1 MAIKEYTHDY
11 MQQRNPTNY
20 YPSGKYNLQWW
31 RQTGIFYAGEKNET
45 IGVSANSWEEYIDLM
60 HEIPRDYIGRAIS
73 PELMTA
79 SDISLDSL
87 ALSTTKKVICQRVND
102 IAEISKFTP
111 HAEIILGTPEFSST
125 EDYNALLS
133 VKNGLAR
140 VIARKQLITP
150 AESTSFTPGYLS
162 QDSTH
167 NVICADLFNYIEENT
182 AHDIQASCCWATP
195 LVPQAKYN
203 TLPDEKRYR
212 NAMIYV
218 LNGIFN
224 NTETQSVTI
233 VDRTPDDTDIM
244 PLNCRATRRF

>member
-1 MAIKEYTHDY
+1 
-11 MQQRNPTNY
+11 MQQRNPTKY

-31 RQTGIFYAGEKNET
+31 RQTGIFYTGEKNE
-45 IGVSANSWEEYIDLM
+45 IAGVSANSWKEYINLM
-60 HEIPRDYIGRAIS
+60 HGIPRYYTGRAIS

-79 SDISLDSL
+79 SDISLDDL
-87 ALSTTKKVICQRVND
+87 ALSAARKAIRQRVND
-102 IAEISKFTP
+102 IVERSESIP
-111 HAEIILGTPEFSST
+111 YAEIILGTPEFSSAGN
-125 EDYNALLS
+125 YNALLS
-133 VKNGLAR
+133 VRDGLAR
-140 VIARKQLITP
+140 VIARKQLIMP

-195 LVPQAKYN
+195 LVPQTECA
-203 TLPDEKRYR
+203 TLPDEERYYS
-212 NAMIYV
+212 AMIYI

-233 VDRTPDDTDIM
+233 VDRTPDSTNIA
-244 PLNCRATRRF
+244 PLNCRATRRL

>member
-1 MAIKEYTHDY
+1 

-31 RQTGIFYAGEKNET
+31 RQTGIFYAGEKNKT
-45 IGVSANSWEEYIDLM
+45 IGVSANSWEEYIDLLM
-60 HEIPRDYIGRAIS
+60 HEIPRDYTGRAIS

-79 SDISLDSL
+79 SDISLDDL
-87 ALSTTKKVICQRVND
+87 ALSAARKAIRQRVND
-102 IAEISKFTP
+102 IVERSESIP
-111 HAEIILGTPEFSST
+111 YAEIILGTPEFSSLGN
-125 EDYNALLS
+125 YNALLS

-150 AESTSFTPGYLS
+150 AESTHFTPGSLPQS
-162 QDSTH
+162 STH
-167 NVICADLFNYIEENT
+167 SVICADLFSYMNENT
-182 AHDIQASCCWATP
+182 TTHEIQASCCWATP

-203 TLPDEKRYR
+203 TLPDEERYR

-224 NTETQSVTI
+224 NTETRSVTI
-233 VDRTPDDTDIM
+233 VDRTPDSTNIA

>member
-1 MAIKEYTHDY
+1 
-11 MQQRNPTNY
+11 MQQRNPTKY
-20 YPSGKYNLQWW
+20 YPSGKYDLQWW
-31 RQTGIFYAGEKNET
+31 RQTGIFYTGEKNE
-45 IGVSANSWEEYIDLM
+45 IAGVSANSWEEYIDLM
-60 HEIPRDYIGRAIS
+60 HEISRNYTGRVIS

-79 SDISLDSL
+79 SDISLDDL
-87 ALSTTKKVICQRVND
+87 ALSAARKAIRQRIND
-102 IAEISKFTP
+102 IIERSKSTP
-111 HAEIILGTPEFSST
+111 QAEIILGTPELSSPG
-125 EDYNALLS
+125 DYNALLLIN
-133 VKNGLAR
+133 NGLAR
-140 VIARKQLITP
+140 AITRKQLITP

-203 TLPDEKRYR
+203 TLPDEERYR

-224 NTETQSVTI
+224 NTETRSVTI
-233 VDRTPDDTDIM
+233 VDRTPDSTNIA

>member
-1 MAIKEYTHDY
+1 
-11 MQQRNPTNY
+11 MQQRNPTKY
-20 YPSGKYNLQWW
+20 YPSGKYDLQWW
-31 RQTGIFYAGEKNET
+31 RQTGIFYTGEKNE
-45 IGVSANSWEEYIDLM
+45 IAGVSANSWEEYINLM
-60 HEIPRDYIGRAIS
+60 HKIPRNYTGRVIS

-79 SDISLDSL
+79 SDISLDDL
-87 ALSTTKKVICQRVND
+87 ALSAARKAIRQRVND
-102 IAEISKFTP
+102 IVERSESIP
-111 HAEIILGTPEFSST
+111 YAEIILGTPEFSSLGN
-125 EDYNALLS
+125 YNALLLIN
-133 VKNGLAR
+133 NGLAH

-203 TLPDEKRYR
+203 TLPDEERYR

-224 NTETQSVTI
+224 NTETRSVTI
-233 VDRTPDDTDIM
+233 VDWTPDSTNIA